1 MLAAC
6 NYGHVEVAR
15 LLLDHGA
22 DVDGCLGDGWSAL
35 MAACCHGSREVA
47 SLLLERGADPQRKDG
62 GGYTALLCAAS
73 QGRAEC
79 AALLLER
86 GVDVEAKDRNGD
98 TALGVAS
105 LCGHAAVVS
114 LLLDHGADASRADA
128 EDGCTPLMN
137 AAYGAN
143 AEVTKVL
150 VRRQPGC
157 VEMRDDLGRTAL
169 MIAAEAGAARHASD
183 ARGRA
188 ARVAHHLL
196 RAGTSTNSSA
206 LDGRTAVHLAAQ
218 HGNAA
223 VLRLLLSAAG
233 SVSAEDCCGVTPLAH
248 AVTGGHCACARILLA
263 AGATTTAL
271 FPGEICTAAD
281 LKSVLSTDANLTAY
295 SSDRW
300 AAVERKRARRQVRL
314 ERCPLERVRGRS
326 TQSTVDEANHRCRFV
341 GFNTLCAERARAPRN
356 ARVFFEVTIERC
368 VGVVQ
373 LGWIGTVVRCDAES
387 GDGVGDD
394 QVSWGVD
401 GIRLKKWAG
410 GDTPYRTARK
420 WRDGD
425 VIGCAAD
432 LARGDLSFALNGVW
446 SGPDGVAFRGVAMPE
461 NGLAP
466 AVTGGYGFACAV
478 NLGDRSWR
486 HGPPAGFVA
495 AHSYFREGITGEEWK
510 DRVTST

>member
-1 MLAAC
+1 MACAKDGHADVAALLLDGVDPDFVGDATADGYTALLAAC

-35 MAACCHGSREVA
+35 MAACCHGSRAVA
-47 SLLLERGADPQRKDG
+47 SLLLERGADPQRRDG

-79 AALLLER
+79 ALLLLER
-86 GVDVEAKDRNGD
+86 GVEVEAKDRNGD

-114 LLLDHGADASRADA
+114 LLLDFGADASKADA

-143 AEVTKVL
+143 SEVTKVL
-150 VRRQPGC
+150 VRRQPQC

-183 ARGRA
+183 SRARA

-196 RAGTSTNSSA
+196 RHGASTNASA

-281 LKSVLSTDANLTAY
+281 LKSVLSTDANLTVY

-314 ERCPLERVRGRS
+314 ERCPLERVRGRP
-326 TQSTVDEANHRCRFV
+326 TQSTVGEANHRCSFV

-356 ARVFFEVTIERC
+356 ARVYFEVVIERC

-373 LGWIGTVVRCDAES
+373 LGWIGTVVRCDQES

-394 QVSWGVD
+394 GV
-401 GIRLKKWAG
+401 
-410 GDTPYRTARK
+410 TA
-420 WRDGD
+420 
-425 VIGCAAD
+425 
-432 LARGDLSFALNGVW
+432 VW
-446 SGPDGVAFRGVAMPE
+446 
-461 NGLAP
+461 
-466 AVTGGYGFACAV
+466 
-478 NLGDRSWR
+478 
-486 HGPPAGFVA
+486 
-495 AHSYFREGITGEEWK
+495 K
-510 DRVTST
+510 